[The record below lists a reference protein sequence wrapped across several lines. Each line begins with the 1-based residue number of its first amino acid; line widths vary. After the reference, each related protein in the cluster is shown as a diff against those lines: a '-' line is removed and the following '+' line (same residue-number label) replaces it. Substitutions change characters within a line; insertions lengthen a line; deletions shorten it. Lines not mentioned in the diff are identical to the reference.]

1 MPNIYDSDR
10 TNYIYITNNLKNNT
24 SNICRGTKINIK
36 GYLPSEINNNEYKIF
51 NNYSG
56 EKMKN
61 KIIFSAKILDSP
73 RSVIL
78 LTQENINHNIKFL
91 YKSNSQTRLF
101 NEPRIIFKKKTNER
115 YNFNNRFLFT
125 TDSTSQINLNN
136 IQIYKKNL
144 NINNEDTF
152 INPIN
157 VSSYNSRSKKLYI
170 QFNIYKSFTD
180 SDFYKINIKDFLNLS
195 NFYINNDK
203 NLRLILK
210 NINSVNNLSSNKRTI
225 NMDSINYGV
234 NNLYYLNSNI
244 YNNDI
249 LSNTNINKLNIDE
262 FLYLHDKYYLILY
275 NIINNLTS
283 IEFNFVA
290 ENIKKTF
297 LDYEPINNFD
307 KLNIYFFINRIKKS
321 NKKYANKI
329 IINKNLLYI
338 NSKILDSSSNFYSF
352 NNINT
357 DNKVLLSCGY
367 GIFPIT
373 RLNLYKNLKLKNNN
387 LIISKENNLFLSS
400 LNYNFINKNYLLDD
414 YINNKIFYD
423 YFYFF
428 SYNNIPLRKKNFD
441 YSFHNLYKYTNL
453 LNAISNYNKTFNNYL
468 IYNSI
473 DIYPSCNNSFY
484 NNENDCRNSVFNK
497 LNNYQHDYRNID
509 IKISN
514 NDYSIDYDIENFTL
528 KFNNNL
534 VKDYRDI
541 NLLSYNNNLNFNI
554 DFRNNYSKNIFGY
567 FELDLLYS
575 NVLLNENPINL
586 SLKLTTLESLS
597 FKNVECIFIYNN
609 PFLDNSDPSFSYPYN
624 NIQVINDPDIDT
636 INKAIELLPID
647 SYRNVNNKNNR
658 NVTIIPKRNSSNLSK
673 KQIQGLIGFNNIPK
687 LLSIEPYDPSFI
699 DTRGFLNQYR
709 IEDTCENNI
718 DKIEKKMNSQKHISV
733 KNNYRLNNTKNKKS
747 NFSNLV
753 KSSIRSRNIDSSCAN
768 ELNNPNNIQKY
779 YTPFK
784 FYK

>member
-1 MPNIYDSDR
+1 MSNIYDSER
-10 TNYIYITNNLKNNT
+10 TNYIYIANNFKNN
-24 SNICRGTKINIK
+24 SNISRGTKINIK
-36 GYLPSEINNNEYKIF
+36 GYLPSEINNNKYKIF
-51 NNYSG
+51 NNYSE
-56 EKMKN
+56 EKIKN
-61 KIIFSAKILDSP
+61 KIIFSARILDSP
-73 RSVIL
+73 IGVIL
-78 LTQENINHNIKFL
+78 LTQENINHNIKFI
-91 YKSNSQTRLF
+91 YKSNSQTRLL
-101 NEPRIIFKKKTNER
+101 NEPRIIFKKKTDER
-115 YNFNNRFLFT
+115 YNFNNQFLFT
-125 TDSTSQINLNN
+125 TDSTTQMNLNN
-136 IQIYKKNL
+136 IQLYKKNL

-152 INPIN
+152 INSGN

-170 QFNIYKSFTD
+170 QFNIYKSFIN

-195 NFYINNDK
+195 IFYIENDK

-210 NINSVNNLSSNKRTI
+210 NINSVNNLSLNKRTI
-225 NMDSINYGV
+225 NMDSINYGL
-234 NNLYYLNSNI
+234 NNLYYLDNNI
-244 YNNDI
+244 YIDDI
-249 LSNTNINKLNIDE
+249 LSTTNINKLNIDE

-283 IEFNFVA
+283 IEFNFVV

-297 LDYEPINNFD
+297 LDYKPINNFD
-307 KLNIYFFINRIKKS
+307 NLNIHFFINRIKTS
-321 NKKYANKI
+321 NKKYENKI

-338 NSKILDSSSNFYSF
+338 NSKILDNSSNFYSY

-357 DNKVLLSCGY
+357 DNKLLLSCGY

-373 RLNLYKNLKLKNNN
+373 RLNLYKNLKFKNNN
-387 LIISKENNLFLSS
+387 IIISRENTLSLSS
-400 LNYNFINKNYLLDD
+400 LNYNFINKNYLLDN
-414 YINNKIFYD
+414 YIDNKKYYD

-428 SYNNIPLRKKNFD
+428 SYNNISLKKKNFD

-453 LNAISNYNKTFNNYL
+453 LNTISNYNKTFNNYL

-484 NNENDCRNSVFNK
+484 NTENDCRNSVFNT
-497 LNNYQHDYRNID
+497 LNNYNHDYKNLN

-514 NDYSIDYDIENFTL
+514 NDYSIDYDIENFYI
-528 KFNNNL
+528 KFNNSS
-534 VKDYRDI
+534 VRDFKDI
-541 NLLSYNNNLNFNI
+541 NLLSYNSNLNFNI
-554 DFRNNYSKNIFGY
+554 DFRNNYAKNIFAY
-567 FELDLLYS
+567 FELDLLS
-575 NVLLNENPINL
+575 GNTLLNEEPFNL
-586 SLKLTTLESLS
+586 SLKLSTLESLS

-609 PFLDNSDPSFSYPYN
+609 PFLNSLDTSFSYPYN

-636 INKAIELLPID
+636 INKAIELLPIN

-709 IEDTCENNI
+709 IEDNCENNI

-753 KSSIRSRNIDSSCAN
+753 KSSIRSRNISSSCTN